1 MCLVKGFPCFH
12 RHRAEAFH
20 QGAIAQE
27 GSHHSSVSQVCIRG
41 CQHNSLQ
48 FPFLYRSGCT
58 AGSRATAL
66 LLRKQSSHWACTG
79 KSPISARVSKGTN
92 QHEILSYCPEQD
104 ARQVTQAAISDCVA
118 LRGAAD
124 PHVLSVRAVVLPPV
138 AMGTVQEGELCPHTS
153 HIIQQDQALASSVV
167 PFRGQGSRTTRGK
180 KQNTTSDSLQL
191 ANPTEGPKFRPKGK
205 PGNSPADISSG
216 TGALLT

>member
-66 LLRKQSSHWACTG
+66 W
-79 KSPISARVSKGTN
+79 
-92 QHEILSYCPEQD
+92 
-104 ARQVTQAAISDCVA
+104 
-118 LRGAAD
+118 
-124 PHVLSVRAVVLPPV
+124 
-138 AMGTVQEGELCPHTS
+138 LCPRTARAHSYKSFSESSLLIEPAQGKVPYLPEFPKEQTS
-153 HIIQQDQALASSVV
+153 TRYFLTAQSKTSYPGCHQRLCCSQGSSGPPCPQHASSRAA
-167 PFRGQGSRTTRGK
+167 PSCYGDSPGGRALSPHKPHHPARSSLGQQRSP
-180 KQNTTSDSLQL
+180 LQ
-191 ANPTEGPKFRPKGK
+191 RPG
-205 PGNSPADISSG
+205 
-216 TGALLT
+216 

>member
-66 LLRKQSSHWACTG
+66 WLCPRTARAHSYKSFSESSLLIEPAQGKVPYLPEFPKEQTSTRYFLTAQS
-79 KSPISARVSKGTN
+79 KMQDKLPRLPSATVL
-92 QHEILSYCPEQD
+92 LSGEQRTPTSSVCEQSCCPQLLWGQSRRESS
-104 ARQVTQAAISDCVA
+104 VPTQATSSSKIKPWP
-118 LRGAAD
+118 AA
-124 PHVLSVRAVVLPPV
+124 
-138 AMGTVQEGELCPHTS
+138 
-153 HIIQQDQALASSVV
+153 
-167 PFRGQGSRTTRGK
+167 
-180 KQNTTSDSLQL
+180 
-191 ANPTEGPKFRPKGK
+191 
-205 PGNSPADISSG
+205 
-216 TGALLT
+216 